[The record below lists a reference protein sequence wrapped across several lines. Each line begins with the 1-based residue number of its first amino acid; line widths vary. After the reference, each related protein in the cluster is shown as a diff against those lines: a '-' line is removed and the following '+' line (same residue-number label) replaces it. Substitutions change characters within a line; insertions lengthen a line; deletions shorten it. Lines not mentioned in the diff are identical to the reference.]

1 MSYIAER
8 RQEEKERRRGEI
20 LEAAEAVAGEVGWD
34 ATTMDEVARR
44 ARLSRA
50 LLYVYF
56 QDKTDLLY
64 GIAARAVAVLK
75 QRFDEGV
82 ARHVR
87 GLKQMQE
94 IGRAYVAYSREFP
107 MYFEVL
113 SRCELL
119 PSPSDADPDSNAG
132 ACARAGEAV
141 LALMVGTLERG
152 MRDGSIRG
160 DLGPPHAVA
169 LVLKG
174 FMHGVIQMT
183 QTQTGMLARSG
194 VDHQTLLAEALTLAT
209 RALSAPPR

>member
-8 RQEEKERRRGEI
+8 RQEEKERRRAEI
-20 LEAAEAVAGEVGWD
+20 LDAAESVASQVGWE

-64 GIAARAVAVLK
+64 GIAARGLSVLK
-75 QRFDEGV
+75 QRFDEGI
-82 ARHVR
+82 ARHDR
-87 GLKQMQE
+87 GLEQMQA
-94 IGRAYVAYSREFP
+94 IGRAYVAYSQEFP
-107 MYFEVL
+107 VYFEVL

-119 PSPSDADPDSNAG
+119 PTQPEPLTDSNAG
-132 ACARAGEAV
+132 ACSRAGEGV
-141 LALMVGTLERG
+141 LQLMVGALERG
-152 MRDGSIRG
+152 MRDGSIRS
-160 DLGPPHAVA
+160 DLGPAAAVA

-183 QTQTGMLARSG
+183 TTQGNLLLRSG
-194 VDHQTLLAEALTLAT
+194 VEQRTLLNEALTLAT
-209 RALSAPPR
+209 RALAAPV